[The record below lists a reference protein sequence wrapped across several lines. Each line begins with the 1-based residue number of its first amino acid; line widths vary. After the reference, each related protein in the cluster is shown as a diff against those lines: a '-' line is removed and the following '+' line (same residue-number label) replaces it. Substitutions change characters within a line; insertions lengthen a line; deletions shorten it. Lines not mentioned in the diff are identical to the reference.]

1 MMNSYL
7 KILFFSLAVALAVMV
22 IKTTPIDVYLHTS
35 IYYLIGFYA
44 LQSLLLAWAESKFVK
59 GNRQNF
65 VLFVIGSISFR
76 LFTSLVVAIAF
87 LLAVGEQNTLFII
100 SFFALYLL
108 FLGFELFMLMTN
120 LRSNFEN
127 SSN

>member
-1 MMNSYL
+1 MNSYL
-7 KILFFSLAVALAVMV
+7 KILTFSLAVFLVVIAIEVTALAA
-22 IKTTPIDVYLHTS
+22 YLHPS
-35 IYYLIGFYA
+35 VYYLIGFYM

-59 GNRQNF
+59 GSRQNF

-76 LFTSLVVAIAF
+76 LFTSLVVAVAF

>member
-1 MMNSYL
+1 MNSYL
-7 KILFFSLAVALAVMV
+7 KVLIFSLAVSFMVMAAQL
-22 IKTTPIDVYLHTS
+22 TAFARYLHPS
-35 IYYLIGFYA
+35 IYYLIGFYT

-76 LFTSLVVAIAF
+76 LFTSLVVAVAF

>member
-1 MMNSYL
+1 MNSYL
-7 KILFFSLAVALAVMV
+7 KILIFSVAVYLIVVAIKLTALA
-22 IKTTPIDVYLHTS
+22 TYLHTS
-35 IYYLIGFYA
+35 VYYLIGFYT

-59 GNRQNF
+59 GNRQSF

-76 LFTSLVVAIAF
+76 LFTSLVVAVAF